1 MSFIRCMHKECN
13 NSHTQKF
20 QPETDYATCR
30 AHTVKSGFIPT
41 CSWFGGSS
49 GSEDKSCP
57 WPTSGWALSGRPAL
71 SQLQRVGLL
80 SKFGAR
86 DDLVGGATS
95 GAAQAVFVV
104 LGTGLTDEVGQNS
117 DMDNPGC
124 DCLIVHWAVL
134 NISLFS
140 CNCTQSASG
149 MPTSLRPA
157 K

>member
-1 MSFIRCMHKECN
+1 M
-13 NSHTQKF
+13 NSIGCLLTLYMHTQ
-20 QPETDYATCR
+20 T
-30 AHTVKSGFIPT
+30 
-41 CSWFGGSS
+41 
-49 GSEDKSCP
+49 
-57 WPTSGWALSGRPAL
+57 
-71 SQLQRVGLL
+71 
-80 SKFGAR
+80 
-86 DDLVGGATS
+86 
-95 GAAQAVFVV
+95 AVFVV